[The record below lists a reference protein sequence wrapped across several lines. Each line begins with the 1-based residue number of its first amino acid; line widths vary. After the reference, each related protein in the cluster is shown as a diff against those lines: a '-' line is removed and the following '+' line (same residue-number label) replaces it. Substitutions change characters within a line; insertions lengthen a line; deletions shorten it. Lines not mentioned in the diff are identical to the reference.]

1 MTRINLIR
9 CLVAIINSRSCLLQ
23 INSKLCKII
32 LYVINKC
39 TDFIAGFCIYLRFR
53 GQVNIL
59 RNESVQTRRQRSRF
73 QRKLRDGILLLLCS
87 CCCEETSCCFKMS
100 DKEKKSEKD
109 GGGWRK
115 TFLSGLASGASK
127 KEDKEKVT
135 KFLFWELHL

>member
-1 MTRINLIR
+1 MKR
-9 CLVAIINSRSCLLQ
+9 
-23 INSKLCKII
+23 
-32 LYVINKC
+32 
-39 TDFIAGFCIYLRFR
+39 
-53 GQVNIL
+53 QV
-59 RNESVQTRRQRSRF
+59 VVV
-73 QRKLRDGILLLLCS
+73 
-87 CCCEETSCCFKMS
+87 KMS